1 MWKIR
6 HVSETTEPHGILDT
20 LDLQDR
26 WAGGSACPAGV
37 QQYGHIACTPLTRQ
51 SICVD
56 SIVRYCQLGR
66 RMQRFLQFWLGC
78 HGLPNAAGRL
88 AGAGHVDRANRV
100 CLTCNSGAIGDEKHM
115 IFECTALSLLKQQHA
130 GLFTPRTSTMRSFF
144 AQQYHLLRC

>member
-1 MWKIR
+1 MGIWGFGFGF
-6 HVSETTEPHGILDT
+6 VSFVSRKVSVSPRT
-20 LDLQDR
+20 LK

-37 QQYGHIACTPLTRQ
+37 QQYGHIACKPLTRQ

-100 CLTCNSGAIGDEKHM
+100 CLTCNSGAIGDAKHM
-115 IFECTALSLLKQQHA
+115 IFERTALSLLKQQHA
-130 GLFTPRTSTMRSFF
+130 GLS
-144 AQQYHLLRC
+144 HLALAPCARFSLSNTI